1 MLLYHKRK
9 PLITTAAD
17 DSHSISAPFLL
28 GGQLSLPNFEKGEQK
43 KSECLGGLKEFLPWI
58 FAWGGAA

>member
-43 KSECLGGLKEFLPWI
+43 KSECLGGT
-58 FAWGGAA
+58 